1 MATTG
6 TFTAADNGYG
16 GSVKTLTLNFRAK
29 LVPTEKD
36 NDKAPDYRIIAG
48 NIECG
53 AAWKKTARDSDR
65 EYLSVKLDDPSFPAP
80 IYASLVKGEG
90 DDSFN
95 LIWAPANDPT
105 GWHTPPLRRR
115 GFSCA
120 HGPEGAKGG

>member
-1 MATTG
+1 MATIG

-29 LVPTEKD
+29 FVPTEKD
-36 NDKAPDYRIIAG
+36 TDYRIIAG

-95 LIWAPANDPT
+95 LIWS
-105 GWHTPPLRRR
+105 RRS
-115 GFSCA
+115 GD
-120 HGPEGAKGG
+120 